1 MFFGINSIQKT
12 GSDILNQIQVRAN
25 GFYEHWLNYL
35 ENLKFSMHVW
45 QHILHRLFLTS
56 VALIDEVPDA
66 INWLEY
72 IYELWLAQH
81 PKMAEEDGMV

>member
-1 MFFGINSIQKT
+1 
-12 GSDILNQIQVRAN
+12 
-25 GFYEHWLNYL
+25 
-35 ENLKFSMHVW
+35 MHVW

-66 INWLEY
+66 LNWLEY

-81 PKMAEEDGMV
+81 PKMGRRMVHGLMEPDMYV